1 MPGRSLLGGE
11 EVELHRPVGV
21 GKAGSARAGARI
33 LGVVSGCI
41 EAKPSA
47 PEAAVSDDLE
57 STVEVLLPELL
68 GAGGGGGSP
77 SSPSGWV
84 SVQRLCRQKARR

>member
-21 GKAGSARAGARI
+21 GKAGPARAGARI

-41 EAKPSA
+41 EVKPSV

-57 STVEVLLPELL
+57 STVEVVPELA
-68 GAGGGGGSP
+68 GARGGGG
-77 SSPSGWV
+77 
-84 SVQRLCRQKARR
+84 